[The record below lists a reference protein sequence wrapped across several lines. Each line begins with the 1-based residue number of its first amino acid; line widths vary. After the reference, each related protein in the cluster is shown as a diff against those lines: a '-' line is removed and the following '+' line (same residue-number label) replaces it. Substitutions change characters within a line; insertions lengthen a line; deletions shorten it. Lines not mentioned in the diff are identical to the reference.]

1 MQKTVDLHTHSY
13 CSDGTF
19 SPEGL
24 VILAKQKGLSAIALT
39 DHDTIDG
46 LSLFHKAGEKHG
58 IETISGIEFAAR
70 YQDFH
75 QPELHIVG
83 LGFANEHTSLTER
96 MAQIQKDRQK
106 RNIQMVK
113 QLQGIGFPIT
123 FEEIQQYAGGEIIT
137 RAHFATVLLQKRLV
151 RDRNEVFQRYLS
163 PGCPGYVARKV
174 LSPKDCIET
183 IHKADGVAILAHPT
197 LYRLDEDQLIMVAQE
212 LCGYGLDGI
221 ECYYSTYTATQQKQ
235 IQKIANR
242 FALLPSGGSD
252 FHGENKPHI
261 SLGTG
266 KGNLVIPYE
275 VWEALKQK
283 CKKS

>member
-13 CSDGTF
+13 YSDGTF

-24 VILAKQKGLSAIALT
+24 VILAKQQGLSAIALT

-46 LSLFHKAGEKHG
+46 LALFHEAGEKHG

-70 YQDFH
+70 YQGFH

-83 LGFANEHTSLTER
+83 LGFAYGHTALTEC
-96 MAQIQKDRQK
+96 MAQIQKDRQE
-106 RNIQMVK
+106 RNIQMVHR
-113 QLQGIGFPIT
+113 LQGLGLPIT
-123 FEEIQQYAGGEIIT
+123 FEEVQQCAGGEIIT
-137 RAHFATVLLQKRLV
+137 RTHFAAILLQKRLV

-163 PGCPGYVARKV
+163 PGCSGYVARKV

-183 IHKADGVAILAHPT
+183 IHKAGGIAILAHPT
-197 LYRLDEDQLIMVAQE
+197 LYQLDADQLITVVQD

-221 ECYYSTYTATQQKQ
+221 ECYYATYTAAQQKQ
-235 IQKIANR
+235 IQKIAHR
-242 FALLPSGGSD
+242 FGLLPSGGSD

-266 KGNLVIPYE
+266 TGNLAIAYE
-275 VWEALKQK
+275 VWEALKTR
-283 CKKS
+283 CKKD